1 MYSKEFCDIYN
12 EYGWDYFSLTM
23 GDAILKYLNKNNIKI
38 KQHLDLGCGVGT
50 LCDYFFKNGIKTTG
64 LDISPDMINICKN
77 RNENIAFFVED
88 MTQYISNEKYDLIT
102 ITCDAIN
109 HILEEKKFDRIISNV
124 SKMLNTSGYLIFD
137 IIDKDKLILNS
148 NIISNRS
155 EDIKVYYY
163 ITNKGELINTNIK
176 VIQNNEKIY
185 ECDVLEKLYTIE
197 FIKKILLKYNLEILK
212 SENSIL
218 NEKQRIEDKIYFIC
232 KRK

>member
-1 MYSKEFCDIYN
+1 M
-12 EYGWDYFSLTM
+12 
-23 GDAILKYLNKNNIKI
+23 
-38 KQHLDLGCGVGT
+38 
-50 LCDYFFKNGIKTTG
+50 
-64 LDISPDMINICKN
+64 
-77 RNENIAFFVED
+77 
-88 MTQYISNEKYDLIT
+88 IT

-155 EDIKVYYY
+155 EDIKVHYY